1 MPIATVVIEKI
12 ETLQEKQMSLDSAMQ
27 QYISYSIGEYRNK
40 FFTHCDCICYYGDI
54 YFGAISIWKAQ
65 LEPLAITASER
76 GVNELVIFLY
86 TTGGSVESV
95 EKMVDM
101 TRWFYEKVYFVIPN
115 IAMSAGTIW
124 TMSGDKIYM
133 NYASS
138 LGPIDPQVQ
147 APDGK
152 WVPALGYL
160 DKANEI
166 IQKSNNGTVTQAE
179 LMMLNQLDLAQLRRY
194 EQAVE
199 LSIDLLKKWLV
210 KYKFKEWKKTETTQ
224 KIVTEDDKVTRA
236 QVIAE
241 KLSNNKEW
249 HSHGRMIGIEAIKS
263 ELNLIIDDFTHNT
276 EMTASTENLHQL
288 LTEFMYK
295 SHNEVLILA
304 SPYMSTCEYND
315 EEIKNEQNN
324 Q

>member
-1 MPIATVVIEKI
+1 
-12 ETLQEKQMSLDSAMQ
+12 MSLDNAMQ
-27 QYISYSIGEYRNK
+27 QYISYSIGEYRSK
-40 FFTHCDCICYYGDI
+40 FFSSCDCICYYGDI
-54 YFGAISIWKAQ
+54 YFGAISIWKHQ
-65 LEPLAITASER
+65 LEPHAITAKQR

-101 TRWFYEKVYFVIPN
+101 TRRFYEKVYFVIPN

-124 TMSGDKIYM
+124 AMSGDKIYM

-147 APDGK
+147 SPDGK

-166 IQKSNNGTVTQAE
+166 IKKSENGSVTQAE

-210 KYKFKEWKKTETTQ
+210 KYKFKEWQKTETSQ
-224 KIVTEDDKVTRA
+224 KEVCEEDKLNRA
-236 QVIAE
+236 KEIAK
-241 KLSNNKEW
+241 KLSDNKKW
-249 HSHGRMIGIEAIKS
+249 HSHGRMIGIEVLTS
-263 ELNLIIDDFTHNT
+263 ELKLLIDDFTDNQD
-276 EMTASTENLHQL
+276 MTVSTENLHQL
-288 LTEFMYK
+288 LIEFMYK
-295 SHNEVLILA
+295 SRNEVLILA
-304 SPYMSTCEYND
+304 TPYLSVANYDNEGD
-315 EEIKNEQNN
+315 ENE
-324 Q
+324 